1 LGNSEQRRIE
11 VVKKSEVIRAW
22 KDSEYRDSVKD
33 APLSPAGLIELNDV
47 ALENVI
53 FGGYNESQDLQNY
66 ASSTDTHGC
75 TVSGVTV
82 NSCGAI
88 CTLTT
93 ECTC

>member
-1 LGNSEQRRIE
+1 MNDGGLE

-22 KDSEYRDSVKD
+22 KDPEYRANLTD
-33 APLSPAGLIELNDV
+33 APLSPAGLIELDDV
-47 ALENVI
+47 ALENVA
-53 FGGYNESQDLQNY
+53 FGGYAQLDQNF